1 MLLAAPRRGE
11 RTRAGTFHGSADAL
25 AIAELAGKVRPL
37 LAITATAAEAQ
48 RLLAEIPFFAPDLKV
63 CQFPDWETLPYDQLS
78 PHHDLISERL
88 ATLYQMMRGEFDIA
102 I

>member
-48 RLLAEIPFFAPDLKV
+48 RLLAEIPFFAPELKV
-63 CQFPDWETLPYDQLS
+63 CQFPDWSTPLQTRPKRGNEEVS
-78 PHHDLISERL
+78 C
-88 ATLYQMMRGEFDIA
+88 ATEVSTSCPTC
-102 I
+102 